1 MPLVGTFAG
10 ASARAYGLGAGVK
23 EIDGLE
29 LITSQSFT
37 SVSSVTFNNCFSND
51 YIQYKIVIDA
61 SGTTL
66 AGINFQFRASGS
78 TYTSANYRYQTL
90 KFENG
95 APVASR
101 ATGQTNWQNALGVV
115 ASSRGFICG
124 LEIMNPFQT
133 MNASGQAIQFYNDGT
148 QQLENRSFGITVTDS
163 FDGFVGTASS
173 GNMTGNM
180 YVYGFSK
187 GV

>member
-1 MPLVGTFAG
+1 MPIVGSFAG
-10 ASARAYGLGAGVK
+10 ASARAYGLGAGIK

-37 SVSSVTFNNCFSND
+37 SVSSVTIDNCFSSN

-61 SGTTL
+61 SGTTV
-66 AGINFQFRASGS
+66 AGINLQFRASGA
-78 TYTSANYRYQTL
+78 TYTSANYQYQTL

-133 MNASGQAIQFYNDGT
+133 MFTSGFALQQYVDGL
-148 QQLENRSFGITVTDS
+148 QQLENRSFGITVTNS
-163 FDGFVGTASS
+163 FDGFVGNLSS
-173 GNMTGNM
+173 GTMTGTM

>member
-1 MPLVGTFAG
+1 MPIVGSFAG

-37 SVSSVTFNNCFSND
+37 SVSSVTIDNCFSNT
-51 YIQYKIVIDA
+51 YVQYKIVVDA
-61 SGTTL
+61 SGTQT
-66 AGINFQFRASGS
+66 AGIGLQFRTSGT
-78 TYTSANYRYQTL
+78 TYTTASYQMQSL

-95 APVASR
+95 GVAAQR
-101 ATGQTNWQNALGVV
+101 LTGLTNWQNSLGVV
-115 ASSRGFICG
+115 VSSRGFICG

-133 MNASGQAIQFYNDGT
+133 MFASGVSPQQYFDGI
-148 QQLENRSFGITVTDS
+148 QQLENRAFGITVTNS
-163 FDGFVGTASS
+163 FDGFVAAPSG
-173 GNMTGNM
+173 GNMTGTI

-187 GV
+187 GA